1 MHDKYRYIGGK
12 TSLEDSDLSGNAL
25 IDWGTVQSLYF
36 ISDEILVW
44 HDNILWWLEM
54 GDACAL
60 IRSKCGRACSLFFGF
75 NDGTLFDIQSFIQR
89 RLEVGDQYLRGECF
103 DCTTQMKWRCH
114 CSQVPLHCSLCSTEL
129 CSVVEAATGNV
140 NKSNKER
147 YGLGSTAAQC
157 DNFAKI
163 KWLDLLTRSSFGAW
177 SFNNQD
183 NIWCIRDVERERV
196 NEQRFYTHSRLD
208 CKEKTCTWIMLRI
221 EMLC

>member
-1 MHDKYRYIGGK
+1 MTNRYIGDK
-12 TSLEDSDLSGNAL
+12 TSLEDLDLSGNAP
-25 IDWGTVQSLYF
+25 IDCKGTVQSLYF
-36 ISDEILVW
+36 NSDEILVW
-44 HDNILWWLEM
+44 YDNIIWWLEM

-60 IRSKCGRACSLFFGF
+60 IRSKCRRACSLFFGF
-75 NDGTLFDIQSFIQR
+75 NDGILFDIQSFIQR
-89 RLEVGDQYLRGECF
+89 RLETNTYAVNALIVQP
-103 DCTTQMKWRCH
+103 KWNKFH
-114 CSQVPLHCSLCSTEL
+114 STVLCSTEL
-129 CSVVEAATGNV
+129 SSVVEAATGNA

-177 SFNNQD
+177 SFNTQD

-208 CKEKTCTWIMLRI
+208 RKEKTLYVDYAKNWDVVLNLQSLV
-221 EMLC
+221 E

>member
-1 MHDKYRYIGGK
+1 MVTRNGWRLCLDKIKMWTSVFFVLWLQWRDFIRYP
-12 TSLEDSDLSGNAL
+12 
-25 IDWGTVQSLYF
+25 VVY
-36 ISDEILVW
+36 
-44 HDNILWWLEM
+44 
-54 GDACAL
+54 
-60 IRSKCGRACSLFFGF
+60 SK
-75 NDGTLFDIQSFIQR
+75 
-89 RLEVGDQYLRGECF
+89 EVGDQYLRGECF

-129 CSVVEAATGNV
+129 CSVVEAATGNA